1 MQQFNSPIEAFLYWE
16 NKTPQNTHFVQ
27 PTDGGTKTYTYKESG
42 NEIRRMAAA
51 LKALGYPP
59 QSKIGLISKNC
70 AHWVMSDLAILMA
83 GYVSVPIYP
92 TLGADTINHVL
103 VHSES
108 KAVIIGKLDDYETQK
123 SGIPDIK
130 KISIGMFGMSDGE
143 LWEDMIAANE
153 PMQAPEPTKA
163 DDLITLIY
171 TSGTTGA
178 PKGAMHTV
186 GNFNNMGNI
195 TLEEFDLPENSS
207 FFSYLPLSHIA
218 ERIGICVHSVYR
230 GGSVSFPES
239 LETFGADLAATQPHL
254 FFAVPRIWSKFQEK
268 ILEKMPQKKLDR
280 LVGIPIIGGII
291 KKKLKKALGLSRAK
305 YIFSGAAP
313 IAVSMM
319 EWYQKIDIEILQA
332 YGMTEDCINSHFNMP
347 GQNRMGTVGK
357 ALKSAKGKLSAE
369 GEICIKNESLMKGY
383 YKMPEKNAEVFDEEG
398 YLRTGDIG
406 EYDHEGYLTITGRV
420 KDQFKTDKGK
430 YISPAPI
437 ELALMKNPY
446 VEQACVVGTGIP
458 QPIALVITPIESKSK
473 SKEEIAKSIVETIK
487 EINPTLEKHEKI
499 EKAVVMSEDWTVENG
514 LLTPTMKVKRN
525 QVEKIHSGFYTDWF
539 SQKDN
544 VIFEQ

>member
-1 MQQFNSPIEAFLYWE
+1 
-16 NKTPQNTHFVQ
+16 
-27 PTDGGTKTYTYKESG
+27 
-42 NEIRRMAAA
+42 
-51 LKALGYPP
+51 
-59 QSKIGLISKNC
+59 
-70 AHWVMSDLAILMA
+70 MA

-239 LETFGADLAATQPHL
+239 LDTFGADLAATQPHL

-291 KKKLKKALGLSRAK
+291 KKKLK
-305 YIFSGAAP
+305 
-313 IAVSMM
+313 
-319 EWYQKIDIEILQA
+319 
-332 YGMTEDCINSHFNMP
+332 
-347 GQNRMGTVGK
+347 
-357 ALKSAKGKLSAE
+357 
-369 GEICIKNESLMKGY
+369 
-383 YKMPEKNAEVFDEEG
+383 
-398 YLRTGDIG
+398 
-406 EYDHEGYLTITGRV
+406 
-420 KDQFKTDKGK
+420 
-430 YISPAPI
+430 
-437 ELALMKNPY
+437 
-446 VEQACVVGTGIP
+446 
-458 QPIALVITPIESKSK
+458 
-473 SKEEIAKSIVETIK
+473 
-487 EINPTLEKHEKI
+487 
-499 EKAVVMSEDWTVENG
+499 
-514 LLTPTMKVKRN
+514 
-525 QVEKIHSGFYTDWF
+525 
-539 SQKDN
+539 
-544 VIFEQ
+544 